1 MQQLYWKKR
10 ANFRKSLVYTKFP
23 CTKKWKHLK
32 KKKIDPQRANEE
44 DRKIISNKNTPD
56 DERTAAEER
65 VGKRE
70 REIEA
75 TEQENRLEQDR
86 PLLEIDSTQCMQK
99 R

>member
-1 MQQLYWKKR
+1 MEENSEFQEKLSVHQV
-10 ANFRKSLVYTKFP
+10 SLHQEMETLEKEK
-23 CTKKWKHLK
+23 T
-32 KKKIDPQRANEE
+32 DPQRANEE

-56 DERTAAEER
+56 DDRTAAEER